1 MLSSNILA
9 VAICSHKLKKYK
21 FAMSF
26 RSSSSSVSSEDGS
39 ELSSNANSSDIEDRG
54 ANFIAYDE
62 DLEPVATLE
71 KATSYEENVALE
83 EEQELNLPAKYTSV
97 LSRPNCI

>member
-1 MLSSNILA
+1 MTSRYHRNILA
-9 VAICSHKLKKYK
+9 VAICSHKLTKYN

-26 RSSSSSVSSEDGS
+26 CSNSSSIASEDGS
-39 ELSSNANSSDIEDRG
+39 ELSSSANSSDIEDSG

-71 KATSYEENVALE
+71 EAMAYEENMALE
-83 EEQELNLPAKYTSV
+83 EEQELNLPAK
-97 LSRPNCI
+97 